1 MRAFV
6 KFKTVHTQLK
16 QNPIIRRII
25 CRSATESIIRVVL
38 NASSHTEYSH
48 GSNELKEL
56 FKITTRQFHKF
67 TRCEG
72 DSGHPNISVLYKCSD
87 M

>member
-1 MRAFV
+1 MVSV

-16 QNPIIRRII
+16 RSLIIRRII

-38 NASSHTEYSH
+38 NVSSHTEYSH
-48 GSNELKEL
+48 GSNEFKEP
-56 FKITTRQFHKF
+56 FEITTRQFHEF

-72 DSGHPNISVLYKCSD
+72 DLGHPNISVLYKCSV